1 MSTLPNKPSLTDG
14 EVQAAQ
20 SIFRSALSGSIK
32 STAVAT
38 SANAPPVAAHAH
50 SAPADGA
57 KRPEARTAAASAPAP
72 EDVSIPRVSGLSSVK
87 VGVTAS
93 MRDIVE
99 RDAESKAQQDAVE
112 ALLRAIYKMGQ
123 RGHELIDDLRKE
135 TQKSFGSVF
144 STVFEDF
151 MRLDDRTVPR
161 LIQMLDDLVELRGH
175 QDDLA
180 KELRLN
186 IITAI
191 NSLGNTLYPNLQS
204 LDQNGRLHVISVN
217 ELTRTIQDGHAA
229 ILNAIPAPVYYPVDN
244 EKVLEAIDNVRRD
257 SNKTL
262 ELVLAAHALV
272 DSLRDEL
279 TRAGII
285 GETRPRRSA
294 RISAAAHEQ
303 SALYQPNKLRKIRI
317 RIPPRGC
324 KQSAQR
330 NLERDELD
338 STDEEAPTRRATVSQ
353 FVQFS

>member
-1 MSTLPNKPSLTDG
+1 MPTLPNKPSLTDG

-38 SANAPPVAAHAH
+38 SANAPPAAAHAH

-57 KRPEARTAAASAPAP
+57 KRSEARTAAPSAPAP
-72 EDVSIPRVSGLSSVK
+72 EDVSIPRVSGLSSIK
-87 VGVTAS
+87 IGVTAS
-93 MRDIVE
+93 MRDVVE
-99 RDAESKAQQDAVE
+99 RDTESKAQQDAVE

-123 RGHELIDDLRKE
+123 RGQELIDDLRKE
-135 TQKSFGSVF
+135 TQRSFGSVF

-151 MRLDDRTVPR
+151 MRLDDCTVPR
-161 LIQMLDDLVELRGH
+161 LIQILDELVELRGH

-229 ILNAIPAPVYYPVDN
+229 ILNAIPAPVYPVDN

-257 SNKTL
+257 SNETL

-285 GETRPRRSA
+285 GETRPRRST
-294 RISAAAHEQ
+294 RISAAARDQ
-303 SALYQPNKLRKIRI
+303 SAPYQPPNKLRKIRI

-338 STDEEAPTRRATVSQ
+338 STDEEEHGAALMTVAAGA
-353 FVQFS
+353 